1 MKLITHE
8 RITLFLGLIVILL
21 LSACSQT
28 MDASFAKT
36 QAWKLES
43 KSTYD
48 PDLFNN
54 LGDTLEGFGVELG
67 DLDESAINMAMSS
80 LESYCNQLGVR
91 MDWGRSQSLSG
102 EVTISFVLNGTR
114 LDQLNQLSQGA
125 ITVTEEAPGQF
136 HLVSQSLD
144 LGQYTSGLPLDMFG
158 AVNSEFRLHTGGIIS
173 SNAQKVS
180 GNTAIWYNPV
190 GMDAVFNVGGGSLGW
205 LGLVLAALGGVVLL
219 FGLIGLAANRK
230 KTCFACGARIPA
242 RAKVCT
248 QCGTELV
255 FRMDDNGY

>member
-1 MKLITHE
+1 MKTKF
-8 RITLFLGLIVILL
+8 LFLGLFAILL

-28 MDASFAKT
+28 MDASFTKT

-54 LGDTLEGFGVELG
+54 LGDTLEGFGLEL
-67 DLDESAINMAMSS
+67 DSLDESAINMAMSS
-80 LESYCNQLGVR
+80 LESYCNRLGVR
-91 MDWGRSQSLSG
+91 MDWRRSQSLSG

-125 ITVTEEAPGQF
+125 ITVMEEAPGQF
-136 HLVSQSLD
+136 HLVSQSFD
-144 LGQYTSGLPLDMFG
+144 LSQYTGGLPLDMFG
-158 AVNSEFRLHTGGIIS
+158 AASLEFRLHTGGIIS

-190 GMDAVFNVGGGSLGW
+190 GMDVTFNAGGGSLGW
-205 LGLVLAALGGVVLL
+205 LGPVLGVLGGAVLL
-219 FGLIGLAANRK
+219 FGLIGLLANRK